1 MLIYKFWDMNLL
13 FDNSKILDFVCALIL
28 KEINSEKELIQD
40 PNLLSKFII
49 RNMLVLL
56 EQTELKN
63 VEFEL

>member
-1 MLIYKFWDMNLL
+1 MNLL
-13 FDNSKILDFVCALIL
+13 FDNSKILDYVCALIL

-49 RNMLVLL
+49 RNMLLLL

>member
-13 FDNSKILDFVCALIL
+13 FDNSKILDYVCALIL

-49 RNMLVLL
+49 RNMLLLL